1 MWNIVFVYSLIVAA
15 QGGLVVFPYA
25 QERFEFSITLA
36 LTTVAFQFVTRDLV
50 PKTAYLTILD
60 KYTLVGLGFIAARFI
75 ADLAMQIDPS
85 ALPADG
91 RSCPAAPEGEL
102 NICSIDLIITLTL
115 LALWTLATLGI
126 WMLEWFPSLI
136 QTPWAR
142 VNQGDSET
150 LRVMKGLDD
159 WDEENR
165 KIVAEDIFDTSK
177 LDSKE
182 APEELTVEVEEEMVR
197 SET

>member
-25 QERFEFSITLA
+25 QERFEFAITLA

-60 KYTLVGLGFIAARFI
+60 KYTLVGLAFIATRFI
-75 ADLAMQIDPS
+75 ADLAMQVDPS
-85 ALPADG
+85 ILPPDG
-91 RSCPAAPEGEL
+91 RTCEAATEGEV
-102 NICSIDLIITLTL
+102 NICSIDLGITLTL
-115 LALWTLATLGI
+115 LVLWILATLSI

-136 QTPWAR
+136 QKPWEE
-142 VNQGDSET
+142 VNAGDSQT

-182 APEELTVEVEEEMVR
+182 ASQEISLEVEEMIKND
-197 SET
+197 